1 MTFRPLLRS
10 VEGVGWWWF
19 VLDLISI
26 LVRATPPDCGMSFL
40 RPTERVS
47 QTRDNGGVGYANGK
61 TK

>member
-1 MTFRPLLRS
+1 MES
-10 VEGVGWWWF
+10 VGWWWF
-19 VLDLISI
+19 VLDLVSI
-26 LVRATPPDCGMSFL
+26 LVRATPPGCGMSFL